1 MVASKV
7 TVGRETPRQFV
18 TAPRLQRCL
27 GFSRVSRHV
36 VILSGSTTRQAVF
49 ISHSHT
55 EKALVPKVVS
65 PWVIA
70 ICPRPPSILCHY
82 LIFVS
87 SCNYTLNNV
96 FYWTNRD

>member
-36 VILSGSTTRQAVF
+36 VILSCSTTRQAVF
-49 ISHSHT
+49 NSHSHT
-55 EKALVPKVVS
+55 EKALVPKVVN
-65 PWVIA
+65 PLGN
-70 ICPRPPSILCHY
+70 RY
-82 LIFVS
+82 LS
-87 SCNYTLNNV
+87 SSSQHSMSLFDVCFFMQLH
-96 FYWTNRD
+96 FE